1 VLSFPLDARASWIC
15 VAVFLASAIGC
26 WPAHSARSR
35 LAALLGRPNAPERPA
50 GRLLRWAAAEPRRA
64 AVVLA
69 GAALVGAGLGGP
81 GGAVASAI
89 AAGVGYHRWRS
100 SALRR
105 RHTEEV
111 AALLDAVGVL
121 AAELRAGAHP
131 ATAAAAASAGTRAVH
146 RVFRA
151 VAAGAA
157 LGAEIPTLLVRHT
170 GGEPAIAD
178 ELSRVA
184 AAWALAERH
193 GAALAEL
200 MEAVRTDL
208 EVRLR
213 LAGQIKAQ
221 LAGPRAS
228 SSVLAGLPVLGVLLG
243 EGIGAGPWHILT
255 GTPAGQALL
264 VLGTGL
270 ACAGILWSGRITGR
284 AVPR

>member
-1 VLSFPLDARASWIC
+1 VLSAPLDARGAWIW
-15 VAVFLASAIGC
+15 VALCLASSIGC
-26 WPAHSARSR
+26 WPASPARNR
-35 LAALLGRPNAPERPA
+35 LAALLGRPGACERPVR
-50 GRLLRWAAAEPRRA
+50 RLLRWSTAEPRRA
-64 AVVLA
+64 AVVLS
-69 GAALVGAGLGGP
+69 GASLVGGLLGGP
-81 GGAVASAI
+81 GGAVASGI

-157 LGAEIPTLLVRHT
+157 LGAEIPTLLARHT
-170 GGEPAIAD
+170 GAEPAIAD
-178 ELSRVA
+178 ELRRVA

-200 MEAVRTDL
+200 MEAVRADL
-208 EVRLR
+208 DVRLR

-270 ACAGILWSGRITGR
+270 ACAGILWSGRITAR

>member
-1 VLSFPLDARASWIC
+1 VLSAPLDARSSWIGA
-15 VAVFLASAIGC
+15 AVLLASAIGC
-26 WPAHSARSR
+26 WPAFPARGR
-35 LAALLGRPNAPERPA
+35 LVALLGRPGAPERPV
-50 GRLLRWAAAEPRRA
+50 GRLLRWSTVEPRRA
-64 AVVLA
+64 VVVLS
-69 GAALVGAGLGGP
+69 GAALAGGALGGP

-105 RHTEEV
+105 RHAEEV
-111 AALLDAVGVL
+111 SALLDAVGVL

-184 AAWALAERH
+184 AVVTLA
-193 GAALAEL
+193 AADE
-200 MEAVRTDL
+200 T
-208 EVRLR
+208 
-213 LAGQIKAQ
+213 
-221 LAGPRAS
+221 
-228 SSVLAGLPVLGVLLG
+228 VLAAVTVVGPPAPVDVIETGVDPELPPPVWD
-243 EGIGAGPWHILT
+243 EGFRSRNFEPSYHAVYSRP
-255 GTPAGQALL
+255 
-264 VLGTGL
+264 L
-270 ACAGILWSGRITGR
+270 ATS
-284 AVPR
+284 